1 MNDWKERLSKRG
13 LAFFSIIKK
22 LVNFL
27 LNKDNYIQSK
37 LVIERNI
44 NWTHIHGFRTIIQA
58 ITYEL
63 QTRDINK
70 FHIILIDVLKTFIND
85 HDIMNLFATTVIY
98 KAK

>member
-1 MNDWKERLSKRG
+1 M
-13 LAFFSIIKK
+13 
-22 LVNFL
+22 
-27 LNKDNYIQSK
+27 
-37 LVIERNI
+37 IERNI

-70 FHIILIDVLKTFIND
+70 FHVVLIDVLKTFIND
-85 HDIMNLFATTVIY
+85 HDIMNLFATTIVY